1 MYISA
6 VGYCM
11 VAGGIYVESQSD
23 VDISDY
29 TDEDLDK
36 GLSLVFAGG
45 FITTL
50 FWVSYV
56 Q

>member
-6 VGYCM
+6 VGYGM
-11 VAGGIYVESQSD
+11 VGGGIYVESPYD
-23 VDISDY
+23 LDIPDDTY
-29 TDEDLDK
+29 EDLDK
-36 GLSLVFAGG
+36 GLKLVFAGG

>member
-11 VAGGIYVESQSD
+11 VGSGIYVESQSN
-23 VDISDY
+23 VDIIDDTY
-29 TDEDLDK
+29 EDLDK
-36 GLSLVFAGG
+36 GLKLVFAGG

-56 Q
+56 L